1 MKKFINRLI
10 QFSKGDLFQTS
21 LWNGIATIIRMGTG
35 LVSNKVVAVY
45 LGPSGIALLGQFN
58 NFIGMATQFATG
70 GFNVGVTK
78 YLAEYRGEEEKQKE
92 ILSTGLK
99 TTLLTTLIVAFVV
112 FVGADYFGNSILQ
125 TDKYK
130 SLFYIFAVTLVLF
143 TLNGFFISVLNG
155 YKEFKKIV
163 YVNIISSLVGLAIAI
178 ILVIAYGIWGA
189 LLGLI
194 LSTTLISF
202 VTFGFV
208 YSSNW
213 FNVKN
218 FTSKIT
224 WESLRKLSKF
234 TAMSFTSIFAVTY
247 IQLAVRTYIIHNLSM
262 QEAGLWQGVVK
273 ISDIYLSI
281 ITTTLGYY
289 YLPRLSE
296 IKDKIEL
303 RKEIFKGYKFLLPVT
318 VLSALMV
325 YLLRGF
331 IVSIL
336 FSAEFK
342 EMEGLFFFQLLGD
355 VFKIA
360 SWLLAYLMLA
370 KSLTKIFITTELVF
384 GVGYFGLVYL
394 FMKFWGLQGTV
405 IAYSFNY
412 FLYLVLFII
421 FFRKMLFGK

>member
-1 MKKFINRLI
+1 MKNFINRLM

-21 LWNGIATIIRMGTG
+21 LWNGIATIIKMGTG
-35 LVSNKVVAVY
+35 LISNKIVAVY

-70 GFNVGVTK
+70 GFNAGVTK
-78 YLAEYRGEEEKQKE
+78 YLAEYRGDEEKQKE

-99 TTLLTTLIVAFVV
+99 TTLITTLIVALVV
-112 FVGADYFGNSILQ
+112 FIGADYFGKVILQ
-125 TDKYK
+125 TGKYK
-130 SLFYIFAVTLVLF
+130 SLFYVFAVTLVLF

-163 YVNIISSLVGLAIAI
+163 YVNITTSFIGLAIAVLLI
-178 ILVIAYGIWGA
+178 ISYGIWGA

-208 YSSNW
+208 YKSNW
-213 FNVKN
+213 FKVNN

-224 WESLRKLSKF
+224 WQGLRKLSKF
-234 TAMSFTSIFAVTY
+234 TAMSFTSIFAVLY
-247 IQLAVRTYIIHNLSM
+247 IQLTIRTYIINHLSI
-262 QEAGLWQGVVK
+262 QEAGIWQGVVK

-318 VLSALMV
+318 LISALMV

-331 IVSIL
+331 IVSLL

-342 EMEGLFFFQLLGD
+342 QMEGLFFFQLLGD
-355 VFKIA
+355 MFKIA

-370 KSLTKIFITTELVF
+370 KSLTKVFITTELVF

-405 IAYSFNY
+405 IAYSLNY

-421 FFRKMLFGK
+421 FFRKILFGK

>member
-21 LWNGIATIIRMGTG
+21 LWNGIATIIKMGTG
-35 LVSNKVVAVY
+35 LISNKIVAVY

-70 GFNVGVTK
+70 GFNAGVTK
-78 YLAEYRGEEEKQKE
+78 YLAEYRGDEEKQKE

-99 TTLLTTLIVAFVV
+99 TTLITTLIVALVV
-112 FVGADYFGNSILQ
+112 FIGADYFGKTILQ
-125 TDKYK
+125 TGKYK

-163 YVNIISSLVGLAIAI
+163 YVNITTSFVGLAIAVLLI
-178 ILVIAYGIWGA
+178 ITYGIWGA

-213 FNVKN
+213 FKVKN

-224 WESLRKLSKF
+224 WEGLRKLSKF
-234 TAMSFTSIFAVTY
+234 TAMSFTSIFAVIY
-247 IQLAVRTYIIHNLSM
+247 IQLTIRTYIINHLSI
-262 QEAGLWQGVVK
+262 QEAGIWQGVVK

-325 YLLRGF
+325 YLLRSF

>member
-1 MKKFINRLI
+1 MKNFFNRLI

-21 LWNGIATIIRMGTG
+21 LWNGIATIIKMGTG
-35 LVSNKVVAVY
+35 LISNKIVAVY

-70 GFNVGVTK
+70 GFNAGVTK
-78 YLAEYRGEEEKQKE
+78 YLAEYRGDEEKQKE

-99 TTLLTTLIVAFVV
+99 TTLITTLIVALVV
-112 FVGADYFGNSILQ
+112 FIGADYFGTSILQ
-125 TDKYK
+125 TGKYK

-163 YVNIISSLVGLAIAI
+163 YVNITTSFIGLAIAVLLI
-178 ILVIAYGIWGA
+178 VSYGIWGA

-208 YSSNW
+208 YKSNW
-213 FNVKN
+213 FKIKN

-224 WESLRKLSKF
+224 WEGLRKLSKF
-234 TAMSFTSIFAVTY
+234 TAMSFTSIFAVIY
-247 IQLAVRTYIIHNLSM
+247 IQLTIRTYIINHLSI
-262 QEAGLWQGVVK
+262 QEAGIWQGVVK

-318 VLSALMV
+318 LISGLMV

-331 IVSIL
+331 IVSLL

-342 EMEGLFFFQLLGD
+342 EMENLFFFQLLGD
-355 VFKIA
+355 MFKIA

-370 KSLTKIFITTELVF
+370 KSLTKVFITTELVF

-405 IAYSFNY
+405 IAYSLNY
-412 FLYLVLFII
+412 FFYLVLFII
-421 FFRKMLFGK
+421 FFRKILFGK